1 MIGRRAVTR
10 AYYVDRDDF
19 GEIAMNRRL
28 ALALIVT
35 ATFGL
40 VSAAASAAGFATYS
54 GQSFDQALKSGAPL
68 VVHVHADWCPTCRAQ
83 MPTLQSMSG
92 DKQYDKVRFVRV
104 NFDKDRDFLTTYKV
118 ASQSTI
124 LVFKGGKEV
133 ARFAGVTDATQIKTR
148 IGGAI

>member
-1 MIGRRAVTR
+1 
-10 AYYVDRDDF
+10 
-19 GEIAMNRRL
+19 MNRRL
-28 ALALIVT
+28 AFALIVT
-35 ATFGL
+35 AALGL
-40 VSAAASAAGFATYS
+40 FSVAVSAAGFATYS
-54 GQSFDQALKSGAPL
+54 AQSFDQALKSGAPV

-118 ASQSTI
+118 ASQSMI

-133 ARFAGVTDATQIKTR
+133 ARFAGVTDAAQIKTR
-148 IGGAI
+148 ISGAI